1 MIPTTDGVMQLT
13 AIDNLTLLH
22 SGEAPDHTNALPL
35 LYQRREAVVLD
46 PRMGSTTTCQTTA
59 ASDYTPDD

>member
-1 MIPTTDGVMQLT
+1 MQLT
-13 AIDNLTLLH
+13 ALESLTLLDTA
-22 SGEAPDHTNALPL
+22 EAPEATAALPL

-46 PRMGSTTTCQTTA
+46 PRMGSTTACQTTV